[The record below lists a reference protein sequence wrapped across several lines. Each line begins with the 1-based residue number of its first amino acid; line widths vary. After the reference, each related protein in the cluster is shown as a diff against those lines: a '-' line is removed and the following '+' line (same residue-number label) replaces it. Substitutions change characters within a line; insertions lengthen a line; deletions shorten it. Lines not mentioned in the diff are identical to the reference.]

1 MTDAFF
7 KNLEIQKKEMGQ
19 AFWACP
25 SCISFAS
32 TFGAKVNQK
41 LKEVND
47 RVDALQ
53 EKVDNNTIGL
63 GEVQERVDTVE
74 ETVQKAEKA
83 VEKVEKTVTDM
94 AKELEIG
101 MYQEMRAREA
111 IKRNLVIYGVKEPDQ
126 RLTDSKD
133 KMEADKDECEK
144 IFIATGSKARK
155 SDIRFCR
162 RLGEKGED
170 KERPVLL
177 GMKSETIKC
186 EVLDQAKELRNTVYK
201 DVGIGPDQTR
211 KQKQAEIELK
221 EEADRKNRDKLTDE
235 DRSKNLKWMVVGQR
249 GEKRLVKVE
258 ERESNREWRTQPTRG
273 GRGRGRGRGGHNLDR
288 TKRVRPED
296 EMEEEERPRAR
307 AKQ

>member
-7 KNLEIQKKEMGQ
+7 KNLEIQKEMGQ

-94 AKELEIG
+94 AKELESG

-144 IFIATGSKARK
+144 NLHCDRIQGQEIRHKVLPQTGRE
-155 SDIRFCR
+155 R
-162 RLGEKGED
+162 RRQGETSLAGNEIGD
-170 KERPVLL
+170 
-177 GMKSETIKC
+177 
-186 EVLDQAKELRNTVYK
+186 DQ
-201 DVGIGPDQTR
+201 
-211 KQKQAEIELK
+211 
-221 EEADRKNRDKLTDE
+221 
-235 DRSKNLKWMVVGQR
+235 M
-249 GEKRLVKVE
+249 
-258 ERESNREWRTQPTRG
+258 
-273 GRGRGRGRGGHNLDR
+273 
-288 TKRVRPED
+288 
-296 EMEEEERPRAR
+296 
-307 AKQ
+307 

>member
-1 MTDAFF
+1 MAPKNPCLACRKECTSQQYSAFCTLCNLWCHKECPGMSDAFF

-94 AKELEIG
+94 AKELESG

-111 IKRNLVIYGVKEPDQ
+111 IKRI
-126 RLTDSKD
+126 
-133 KMEADKDECEK
+133 
-144 IFIATGSKARK
+144 
-155 SDIRFCR
+155 
-162 RLGEKGED
+162 
-170 KERPVLL
+170 
-177 GMKSETIKC
+177 
-186 EVLDQAKELRNTVYK
+186 
-201 DVGIGPDQTR
+201 
-211 KQKQAEIELK
+211 
-221 EEADRKNRDKLTDE
+221 
-235 DRSKNLKWMVVGQR
+235 W
-249 GEKRLVKVE
+249 
-258 ERESNREWRTQPTRG
+258 
-273 GRGRGRGRGGHNLDR
+273 
-288 TKRVRPED
+288 
-296 EMEEEERPRAR
+296 
-307 AKQ
+307 